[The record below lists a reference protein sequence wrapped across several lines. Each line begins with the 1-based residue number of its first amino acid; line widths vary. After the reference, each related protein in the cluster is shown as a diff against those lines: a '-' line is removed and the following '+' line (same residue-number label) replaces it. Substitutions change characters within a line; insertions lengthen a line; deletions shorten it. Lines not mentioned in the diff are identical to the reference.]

1 MRGLFSQLDAHTL
14 LTWPVSAIWARGI
27 ARISHPLDH
36 ASSRNGSCWFAVSDQ
51 AEKNRPVKNVLLE
64 KKGDCMR
71 DEYQILVH
79 PVVSGSGKPLF
90 KNIKD
95 RVKGKAKQV
104 EGAITGDR
112 GEQAQGVLEETKGRA
127 GRSGAAQSPSVWWRF
142 R

>member
-1 MRGLFSQLDAHTL
+1 MEAPRASCESVNTSLPPQT
-14 LTWPVSAIWARGI
+14 TKPTPVSIANQRYFQWM
-27 ARISHPLDH
+27 ARISRSLSP
-36 ASSRNGSCWFAVSDQ
+36 ARSRNGSCWFAVSDQ

-95 RVKGKAKQV
+95 RVNLKLVK
-104 EGAITGDR
+104 
-112 GEQAQGVLEETKGRA
+112 
-127 GRSGAAQSPSVWWRF
+127 
-142 R
+142 